1 MKSRRA
7 SIASGWPNNMHRK
20 ASSVPTLLVT
30 GSNGQVGFELRR
42 SLAPLGNVIAL
53 DRSLCDLSRADE
65 IRRVVREAKPDVI
78 VNPAAYT
85 AVDAAEKDVETAYA
99 INGVAPGVLAE
110 EAKALGSLLVHYSTD
125 YVFDGRKDGAY
136 VETDPVDPQSVYGK
150 SKLAGEQAI
159 AASGATAIVLRT
171 CWVAGAHGGNF
182 AKTMLRLGRE
192 RDSLRVIADQ
202 FGAPTTASL
211 IADVTAQIVAR
222 HWLDADRAAFAAGVY
237 HLAAAGET
245 SWHGYAAEVLR
256 FAAAQGVELKV
267 DPARIE
273 AIGTAEYPLPAP
285 RPANSRL
292 DTHKLRQ
299 TFGIHLPDWRDGVHH
314 LLEQILP

>member
-1 MKSRRA
+1 MQRN
-7 SIASGWPNNMHRK
+7 PT
-20 ASSVPTLLVT
+20 VPTLLVT

-42 SLAPLGNVIAL
+42 SLAPLGNVVAL
-53 DRSLCDLSRADE
+53 DRKGCDLSRPDE
-65 IRRVVREAKPDVI
+65 LRRVVRDHRPDVI

-85 AVDAAEKDVETAYA
+85 AVDKAETESELAFA
-99 INGVAPGVLAE
+99 INGTAAGILAE

-125 YVFDGRKDGAY
+125 YVFDGTKDGAY
-136 VETDPVDPQSVYGK
+136 FETDPVNPQSVYGK

-159 AASGATAIVLRT
+159 AASGAQALILRT

-182 AKTMLRLGRE
+182 AKTMLRLGKE

-202 FGAPTTASL
+202 FGAPTSAAL

-222 HWLDADRAAFAAGVY
+222 HWLAADRDAFTSGIY

-245 SWHGYAAEVLR
+245 TWHAYATEVLR
-256 FAAAQGVELKV
+256 YAKARGVELKA
-267 DPARIE
+267 DPERIE
-273 AIGTAEYPLPAP
+273 AIPATAYPLPAP

-292 DTHKLRQ
+292 DTTSVREA
-299 TFGIHLPDWRDGVHH
+299 FGVHLPDWRQGIHF
-314 LLEQILP
+314 LLDQILP

>member
-1 MKSRRA
+1 MQ
-7 SIASGWPNNMHRK
+7 PK
-20 ASSVPTLLVT
+20 ATRIPTLLVT

-42 SLAPLGNVIAL
+42 SLAPLGRVIAL
-53 DRSLCDLSRADE
+53 DRARCDLSRPDE
-65 IRRVVREAKPDVI
+65 LRRVVRELRPDVI

-85 AVDAAEKDVETAYA
+85 AVDKAETEADLAHA

-136 VETDPVDPQSVYGK
+136 VESDAVGPQSVYGK

-159 AASGATAIVLRT
+159 TASGATALVLRT

-182 AKTMLRLGRE
+182 AKTMLKLGRD

-211 IADVTAQIVAR
+211 IADVTAQIVSR
-222 HWLDADRAAFAAGVY
+222 HWLHGEREVFAAGIY

-245 SWHGYAAEVLR
+245 TWHGYATEVLR
-256 FAAAQGVELKV
+256 GAAARGVELKV
-267 DPARIE
+267 DPERIE
-273 AIGTAEYPLPAP
+273 AIPATAYPLPAA
-285 RPANSRL
+285 RPSNSRL
-292 DTHKLRQ
+292 DTTKLRE
-299 TFGIHLPDWRDGVHH
+299 TFDIHLPDWQQGIH
-314 LLEQILP
+314 LLLDQIVS